1 MTSGPESDDTIGQ
14 IEQLMRAGALEQ
26 AEGLCREVLS
36 RNASEARAWVHLGLI
51 RLVRGATAEGEYA
64 LRQAVVANPNASE
77 AWNNLSAVLFQQGK
91 LEEGAQCAVE
101 SLQRGNA
108 TASPWVNL
116 GHIAAA
122 RQDWSAGAE
131 AYRRAVA
138 IDPKNFA
145 AWANLATCEQELGNG
160 QAAEAAYQRGLQ
172 LVPQDLG
179 VRANYGW
186 FLTNRGRAVE
196 ALDVLEP
203 ALVERVEAAGA
214 WTAVGHARSKL
225 GDRSGAAEAYRK
237 ALALAPNNVFAKHGL
252 AVVLRLDWKLAE
264 AESLIRELI
273 SEQPNF
279 APAWV
284 LWAGMRSADEGKET
298 FQRAIELQPKA
309 ETHSAMLM
317 SLQYASDA
325 EPHALLAAHR
335 EWAERYARP
344 LWPVNPPVAKARKM
358 GEKLRLGFVSM
369 GFGRHPVGFLGLP
382 AIERLDRAECE
393 VVCYSDK
400 LVEDEVTERF
410 KRAAT
415 EWKVTAGI
423 SNEELAEIV
432 RRDGIDVLFDLGGHT
447 EDRMQMFARKPA
459 ALQISWLGYV
469 GTTGMEAMDCV
480 LADRFHV
487 RPGEEEEYI
496 EKVLRMPNDYV
507 CFGPPEDGP
516 KVGEL
521 PALKKGFVTFGSFNN
536 PAKLSSL
543 ALDVWADVL
552 RRVPG
557 SRLLL
562 KYGGLDQLEE
572 QEHYR
577 AKMEARGIERERIL
591 FSGWSDWRE
600 LLAAYEEID
609 IALDTQPYSGGL
621 TTCEAI
627 WMGVP
632 VITCPGRTFAGRHS
646 TSHLTHAGLS
656 DFVAKDREGYVRL
669 AVEWAGSLNELAELR
684 RGMRERVEQSDLCNA
699 ELFAGDFLRVVREE
713 FAVRAGMLSNS
724 QRVPIRDF
732 NSASWEVE

>member
-1 MTSGPESDDTIGQ
+1 MANDAENDAAINR
-14 IEQLMRAGALEQ
+14 IEEMMRLGALEQ

-36 RNASEARAWVHLGLI
+36 RNVNEARAWVHLGLI

-101 SLQRGNA
+101 SLRRGNA

-116 GHIAAA
+116 GHIAVA
-122 RQDWSAGAE
+122 QKDWNGGAE

-138 IDPKNFA
+138 IDSMNFS
-145 AWANLATCEQELGNG
+145 AWGNLATCEQELGNG
-160 QAAEAAYQRGLQ
+160 AAAEAAYQRGLQ

-179 VRANYGW
+179 MRANYGW
-186 FLTNRGRAVE
+186 FLTNRGQAVE
-196 ALDVLEP
+196 ALDVLAP
-203 ALVERVEAAGA
+203 ALVEKVEAAGA

-225 GDRSGAAEAYRK
+225 GDRAGAEEAYRK
-237 ALALAPNNVFAKHGL
+237 ALTLAPQNVFAKHGL
-252 AVVLRLDWKLAE
+252 AVVLRLNWKLAD
-264 AESLIRELI
+264 AESLIKELI
-273 SEQPNF
+273 NEQPNF

-284 LWAGMRSADEGKET
+284 LWAGMQSADQAKAT
-298 FQRAIELQPKA
+298 FRRAIELQPKA

-325 EPHALLAAHR
+325 EPQALLASHR

-344 LWPVNPPVAKARKM
+344 LWPTNPPVARVLKG
-358 GEKLRLGFVSM
+358 GERLRLGFVSA

-382 AIERLDRAECE
+382 AIERLDRTLCE

-400 LVEDEVTERF
+400 LVEDELTERF

-432 RRDGIDVLFDLGGHT
+432 RRDRIDVLFDLGGHT

-487 RPGEEEEYI
+487 RAGEEVGYV
-496 EKVLRMPNDYV
+496 EKVLRMPKDYV
-507 CFGPPEDGP
+507 CYGPPEDSP
-516 KVGEL
+516 EVNEL
-521 PALKKGFVTFGSFNN
+521 PALKNGFVTFGSFNN

-543 ALDVWADVL
+543 AFDLWAEVL
-552 RRVPG
+552 RKVPG
-557 SRLLL
+557 SRFFL
-562 KYGGLDQLEE
+562 KYGGLDQPEE
-572 QEHYR
+572 QERYR
-577 AKMEARGIERERIL
+577 SKMAERGIGPERVL
-591 FSGWSDWRE
+591 FSGWSDWRG
-600 LLAAYEEID
+600 LLAAYRDVD

-621 TTCEAI
+621 TTCEAT

-646 TSHLTHAGLS
+646 TSHLTHAGLAE
-656 DFVAKDREGYVRL
+656 FVASDREGYVEL
-669 AVEWAGSLNELAELR
+669 AVKWAGRMTELAELR
-684 RGMRERVEQSDLCNA
+684 QGLRARVRGSDLCNA
-699 ELFAGDFLRVVREE
+699 AGFARDFLRVVREE
-713 FAVRAGMLSNS
+713 FAVRAGTLSNS
-724 QRVPIRDF
+724 L
-732 NSASWEVE
+732 